1 MIYAVGRIYNGF
13 MHATRYHYH
22 HYADLL
28 ICIQHIWWKILW
40 YKWILGI
47 ICQECLYDV
56 MSSPSLGDRGDIFM
70 TYRIIII
77 KPEVSIFPFVV
88 IFFRGCV
95 SEAAV
100 PSYVVGFIYIRES
113 LVLFL
118 VLLCSIINMCAND
131 RVHYDPM
138 VIFVCLQITLLHY
151 HHYAD
156 VSEGIELLKC
166 LSVHFVECV
175 SPLGEKYYIT

>member
-70 TYRIIII
+70 TYLIIII

-88 IFFRGCV
+88 IFSVAVCLRRLCHHMLSV
-95 SEAAV
+95 SYISGKA
-100 PSYVVGFIYIRES
+100 GFY
-113 LVLFL
+113 FFYYGA
-118 VLLCSIINMCAND
+118 VLLTCAQMIEYIMTRWSYSCVYKLRYFIIIIMQT
-131 RVHYDPM
+131 Y
-138 VIFVCLQITLLHY
+138 
-151 HHYAD
+151 
-156 VSEGIELLKC
+156 LKA
-166 LSVHFVECV
+166 LN
-175 SPLGEKYYIT
+175 Y